1 MVPYTLRVRG
11 RAEAEAIPPES
22 GIAILPII
30 QSKTIAALLMIL
42 VLAACGPAS
51 QGGSLFNR
59 EFWKDTPFQG
69 SNDEAEL
76 GIAEMAK
83 GNYLG
88 AEALFLSAL
97 EKDSR
102 DVHALLGAGI
112 LYQNTGQFVKA
123 RQMYEAVLAIRPPDS
138 EQFIALQDVS
148 TTPVAQLASLNLS
161 LIDSGGVLGRINK
174 GASAGGGSQPVS
186 GALEMQSAMPQA
198 PAGNAEQAPMMKAPV
213 TTSMSQPVDAMV
225 PDLGPSTGD
234 KFVLSRFTT
243 LRALR
248 DQGLVS
254 PDEFRS
260 RRQANI
266 GALLP
271 LTSPPPAAGLDRPV
285 PTTEQISTR
294 LQAIGRALELRA
306 ISVSQ
311 HASERNMIL
320 DAMMPAAPVVVA
332 KPALPPQGL
341 LEAAD
346 QVRRLERLRD
356 NGYITSD
363 EYTRERAA
371 IEEAMAPRGGM
382 PASQMS
388 TAQSTMSVESAPT
401 NQPKSIMQGPRPG
414 VHLASYRSAEQ
425 AERGWS
431 QLRRAH
437 GEILGNLSHSV
448 ARVDLGSKGVFYRLV
463 AGPFSSSTEASGV
476 CAKLKSRR
484 QFCETTM
491 AADLG

>member
-1 MVPYTLRVRG
+1 
-11 RAEAEAIPPES
+11 
-22 GIAILPII
+22 
-30 QSKTIAALLMIL
+30 
-42 VLAACGPAS
+42 
-51 QGGSLFNR
+51 
-59 EFWKDTPFQG
+59 
-69 SNDEAEL
+69 
-76 GIAEMAK
+76 MAK

-97 EKDSR
+97 DKDSR

-138 EQFIALQDVS
+138 EQFIALQDVT
-148 TTPVAQLASLNLS
+148 TTPVSQLASLNLS

-174 GASAGGGSQPVS
+174 GTTSGGGSQPVS
-186 GALEMQSAMPQA
+186 GALEMRSAMPTVSS
-198 PAGNAEQAPMMKAPV
+198 GSAEQTAMTLAPTPSA
-213 TTSMSQPVDAMV
+213 MSQPIDAMV

-248 DQGLVS
+248 DQGLIS
-254 PDEFRS
+254 PDEFRT

-363 EYTRERAA
+363 EYARERAA
-371 IEEAMAPRGGM
+371 IEEAMAPKDGM
-382 PASQMS
+382 SAAQMS
-388 TAQSTMSVESAPT
+388 SAQPTMPVQSSMAI
-401 NQPKSIMQGPRPG
+401 QPKAITQGPRPG

-437 GEILGNLSHSV
+437 GEILGNLDHTVS
-448 ARVDLGSKGVFYRLV
+448 RVDLGSKGVFYRLV
-463 AGPFSSSTEASGV
+463 AGPFASPSEATGV
-476 CAKLKSRR
+476 CTKLKSRR

-491 AADLG
+491 VDLG

>member
-1 MVPYTLRVRG
+1 MPSNVVKFASAVL
-11 RAEAEAIPPES
+11 
-22 GIAILPII
+22 
-30 QSKTIAALLMIL
+30 IAATLSGCG
-42 VLAACGPAS
+42 AA
-51 QGGSLFNR
+51 QEGGNLFSR
-59 EFWKDTPFQG
+59 EFWSNTPFQADN
-69 SNDEAEL
+69 NDAEL

-97 EKDSR
+97 KKDSR

-123 RQMYEAVLAIRPPDS
+123 REMYEAVLSIRPPES
-138 EQFIALQDVS
+138 EQFIPLQEVT
-148 TTPVAQLASLNLS
+148 TTPVSQLASLNLS
-161 LIDSGGVLGRINK
+161 LIDSGGVLGRINQ
-174 GASAGGGSQPVS
+174 GSTPGGTMRQSAGATVGGNQPVT
-186 GALEMQSAMPQA
+186 GALQLQTPLPNA
-198 PAGNAEQAPMMKAPV
+198 PAAMGGQ
-213 TTSMSQPVDAMV
+213 SMAAMSPAATASVDAMM
-225 PDLGPSTGD
+225 PDFGMSAGERY
-234 KFVLSRFTT
+234 VLSRFTT

-248 DQGLVS
+248 DQGLIT
-254 PDEFRS
+254 PDEFRT

-311 HASERNMIL
+311 HASERTMIL

-332 KPALPPQGL
+332 KPALPPSGL

-356 NGYITSD
+356 GGYITSD
-363 EYTRERAA
+363 EYARERAA
-371 IEEAMAPRGGM
+371 IESAMTPDGGIPAAEAM
-382 PASQMS
+382 QMS
-388 TAQSTMSVESAPT
+388 QSASALNAGAVAKPVERSGG
-401 NQPKSIMQGPRPG
+401 PKPG

-437 GEILGNLSHSV
+437 SEILGNLDHAVS
-448 ARVDLGSKGVFYRLV
+448 RVDLGSKGVFYRLV
-463 AGPFSSSTEASGV
+463 AGPFANAAEASSV

-484 QFCETTM
+484 QFCEAT
-491 AADLG
+491 AAELG